1 MRGDGGV
8 ARAAD
13 RSCGVPR
20 VVDPAAPIVPRTMRG
35 APTTW
40 RRKRAACKGTRRL
53 VRAIFRA
60 VVHTLNPLENQR
72 FLHSVTIVRDLSD
85 NCQVLWNA
93 CPALS
98 RNVNAYLFRDRLR
111 HKTEPTPSVMYRR
124 DRIHSRG
131 EAG

>member
-1 MRGDGGV
+1 MRGHGGL

-20 VVDPAAPIVPRTMRG
+20 VVVQAAPLVPRTMRG
-35 APTTW
+35 AQSAW

-53 VRAIFRA
+53 VRAIPRA
-60 VVHTLNPLENQR
+60 VVHTLNPLENQSI
-72 FLHSVTIVRDLSD
+72 LHSVTIVRDWSD

-98 RNVNAYLFRDRLR
+98 RPVNADGARGAGDRR
-111 HKTEPTPSVMYRR
+111 PKSM
-124 DRIHSRG
+124 RG
-131 EAG
+131 LEVHPPFLPR